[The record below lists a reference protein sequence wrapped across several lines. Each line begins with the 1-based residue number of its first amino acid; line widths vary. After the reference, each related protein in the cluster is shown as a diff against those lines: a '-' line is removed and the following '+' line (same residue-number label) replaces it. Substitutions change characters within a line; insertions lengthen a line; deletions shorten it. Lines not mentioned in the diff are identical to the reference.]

1 MDFSMTIYMDFKR
14 NYELSTIYIYNNL
27 IKVITRTK
35 IILYIMVYE
44 LKKLNWEG
52 NRFSIRIV
60 LRVWPTKKFIAS
72 SERAWKNKP
81 IGRLIKD

>member
-1 MDFSMTIYMDFKR
+1 MFEFEFINWHSLKWAFQWQFTWIFRR

-44 LKKLNWEG
+44 LKKLK
-52 NRFSIRIV
+52 RF
-60 LRVWPTKKFIAS
+60 KKKDIAS
-72 SERAWKNKP
+72 Q
-81 IGRLIKD
+81 

>member
-1 MDFSMTIYMDFKR
+1 MGFSMTFDMNFRR

-44 LKKLNWEG
+44 LK
-52 NRFSIRIV
+52 S
-60 LRVWPTKKFIAS
+60 
-72 SERAWKNKP
+72 
-81 IGRLIKD
+81 

>member
-1 MDFSMTIYMDFKR
+1 MTIYMYFRR

-44 LKKLNWEG
+44 FLNKNCLKFRLK
-52 NRFSIRIV
+52 IV
-60 LRVWPTKKFIAS
+60 QIT
-72 SERAWKNKP
+72 N
-81 IGRLIKD
+81 

>member
-1 MDFSMTIYMDFKR
+1 MTFDMNFRR

-44 LKKLNWEG
+44 LKKLKRRTSLLNK
-52 NRFSIRIV
+52 NCLKFRLKIV
-60 LRVWPTKKFIAS
+60 QIT
-72 SERAWKNKP
+72 N
-81 IGRLIKD
+81 